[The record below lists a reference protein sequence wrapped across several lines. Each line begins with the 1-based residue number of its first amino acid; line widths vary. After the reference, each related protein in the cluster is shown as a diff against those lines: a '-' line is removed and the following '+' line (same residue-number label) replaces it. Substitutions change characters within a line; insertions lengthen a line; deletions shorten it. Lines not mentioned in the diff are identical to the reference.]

1 MHDWMHVRGTYSLEK
16 PGGLEGGPS
25 FRRGVIAPPYQ
36 GVLPPSASLPA
47 AVGLNDPLSS
57 HSAQTRRDFARFS
70 RETWSVALSLIK
82 IGEI

>member
-47 AVGLNDPLSS
+47 AVGLNDPLRPI
-57 HSAQTRRDFARFS
+57 RRKPGGIS
-70 RETWSVALSLIK
+70 RASPAKHGAWPCR
-82 IGEI
+82 